1 VEDVTFDQGVGARA
15 DVESVAGVVEPVV
28 VVGVPVAVELKL
40 GRAAGGV
47 VDVVA
52 GEGDL
57 VVLAVSETAVERSD

>member
-1 VEDVTFDQGVGARA
+1 
-15 DVESVAGVVEPVV
+15 VAGVVEPVV
-28 VVGVPVAVELKL
+28 VVGVPVAVELNL

-57 VVLAVSETAVERSD
+57 VVLAISETAVERSD